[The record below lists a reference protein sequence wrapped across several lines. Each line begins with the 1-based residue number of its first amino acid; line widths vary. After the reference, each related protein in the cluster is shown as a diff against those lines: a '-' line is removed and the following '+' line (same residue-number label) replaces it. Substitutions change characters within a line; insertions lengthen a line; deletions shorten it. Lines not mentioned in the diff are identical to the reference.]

1 MMAITTDPDHLVI
14 EHGLVVL
21 THEGGEKGRR
31 YPGGLI
37 TLRKDLGPVARR
49 VTLAHEIA
57 HHLAGDNPTTDP
69 VLHARQER
77 RAWEQTARWL
87 IHPDAYA
94 AAETLHGP
102 HEGALAH
109 ELGVTTHLVEIWR
122 GMHERTRSL

>member
-1 MMAITTDPDHLVI
+1 MMDITTDPDHLVI

-37 TLRKDLGPVARR
+37 TLRSDLGPVARR
-49 VTLAHEIA
+49 VTLAHEVA
-57 HHLAGDNPTTDP
+57 HHLAGDEPTVDA
-69 VLHARQER
+69 VLDARQER

-87 IHPDAYA
+87 ICPVEYKL
-94 AAETLHGP
+94 AERLHGP

-109 ELGVTTHLVEIWR
+109 ELGVTTHLIRVWR
-122 GMHERTRSL
+122 GLHERIMT